1 MSELWKNVVR
11 KSEATPAA
19 AAAAASPQAAAAEG
33 GGVPTAS
40 EGGAAV
46 SITEDDT
53 PTDPLS
59 TPATEE
65 EAAAV
70 AAAATPAPIYGKH
83 ISVDDLQRI
92 RGFVSALGSRGV
104 LPFLENIAGQLDA
117 HIARSKKSTFSSAKK
132 WLGFGSEK
140 KASEAKA
147 AEQSMFANMPI
158 RDAMRRYADV
168 KFVLQDYETAH
179 NTYNSVKKDFNHDKA
194 WKHFAGAQEMLGI
207 SQIYMEDSRGV
218 DCRYFD
224 VAINAYMK
232 CNATLYGCRAM
243 LIVTEMLTSR
253 GQFKEAS
260 TFFMKMTSEESDL
273 RSALLYEQASMCF
286 LQMKPTCQR
295 RAAFH
300 LVLAGHRFTKASQR
314 THALRC
320 YQQARQVYNG
330 RGWQLAEDHV
340 NFIIGRQA
348 SLLGHSPEAL
358 DAFSRLLVDSQQYGK
373 QQQQY
378 ISEFVPA
385 WRKVYGTGACLE
397 TLPVPNVVDSSL
409 ELALREESLSES
421 AAADWRKIESTL
433 LFVAHPKR
441 QRVNSVSRLTR
452 HTDNTAKPI
461 CVSGESLGL
470 KFTVS
475 NPLHVALELRGIA
488 LIASMEGE
496 DDAESSIEAESIPL
510 FKLPPNSEK
519 EIALQAIP
527 RKTGQMSIKGF
538 SYSLGGTVFGMQRFE
553 AKGKRLNKK
562 KSHWQEPVYGPDLR
576 LTPIVIPPMPLLT
589 GAISGIEAPI
599 YVGEMTAATIT
610 LKNNSDARLLNLHV
624 SCSRPDMIM
633 FGDDVTARDRDP
645 VGNPTVVKVNTGGA
659 TGLAGGASIDVP
671 ISISAG
677 VGDVGNVQLLV
688 MLCYEA
694 ESVHSALPYRVLRL
708 SHTVNVLPSVG
719 ARSNVLKIPQVFNE
733 RLFRLTAHARQP
745 PGLKL
750 SLNSIVFGKSQW
762 DVELDG
768 STKAAA
774 NSKGG
779 GDGFTFD
786 CGETISLV
794 CKMRRK
800 EKGAAQ
806 DVLTPAVVLN
816 GVTAASASEL
826 GRVEAEFF
834 DRATRA
840 ESSNPD
846 VKFLLL
852 WDLMKADGSKQCS
865 GQTAGV
871 ASARFEA
878 REVRVR
884 AGSATV
890 RSRGSANAAS
900 KAERNA
906 LAQDVELVLEHKE
919 TFEHDFESNPLLTI
933 PVVIKVVNTAQ
944 RSASAVINLLPP
956 SDDEKVSGNLF
967 SWAGKTKIKVELEP
981 EELVSVSVAA
991 KVTEAGVFDLNRL
1004 SAATFNGTVAVKIG
1018 HKESSLVHVTS
1029 AISSA

>member
-1 MSELWKNVVR
+1 MNIATLKACFLYTFHVHCKKGEYNPATPPKEFVDEKLDTNVYRYFVLIQDGDTPESAKKAAAIAAQMAQAFGANNCHTLVINTFDGEKPAEDGMCELWKDVVR
-11 KSEATPAA
+11 ASDPPRRAGGATAAGNADADADEGVGGGTGGDAA
-19 AAAAASPQAAAAEG
+19 A
-33 GGVPTAS
+33 
-40 EGGAAV
+40 
-46 SITEDDT
+46 SITEDDA

-59 TPATEE
+59 TPATEK

-70 AAAATPAPIYGKH
+70 AAAAKPTLYGKH

-92 RGFVSALGSRGV
+92 RGFVSAFGSKGL
-104 LPFLENIAGQLDA
+104 LPFLESIAGQLDA

-147 AEQSMFANMPI
+147 AEQSVFANMPI

-286 LQMKPTCQR
+286 LQMKPSCQR

-314 THALRC
+314 VHALRC

-348 SLLGHSPEAL
+348 SLLGHSSEAL

-385 WRKVYGTGACLE
+385 WRKVYGTEKCLE

-421 AAADWRKIESTL
+421 AAAEWRKIETTL
-433 LFVAHPKR
+433 LFIAHPKR
-441 QRVNSVSRLTR
+441 TRVNSVSRLTR

-461 CVSGESLGL
+461 CVSGEALGL

-475 NPLHVALELRGIA
+475 NPLHVALELRGIS

-496 DDAESSIEAESIPL
+496 DDGDSSIEAAAIPV

-519 EIALQAIP
+519 EIALRAIP
-527 RKTGQMSIKGF
+527 RKTGQMSIQGF

-562 KSHWQEPVYGPDLR
+562 KSHWQKPVYGPDLR
-576 LTPIVIPPMPLLT
+576 LNPIVIPPMPLLT
-589 GAISGIEAPI
+589 GSISGLEAPI
-599 YVGEMTAATIT
+599 YVGEMSAATIS

-633 FGDDVTARDRDP
+633 YGDDVTAQDRDP
-645 VGNPTVVKVNTGGA
+645 VGNPTVVVVNTGGA

-677 VGDVGNVQLLV
+677 VGDVGKVQLLV

-719 ARSNVLKIPQVFNE
+719 ARSNVFKIPQVLNE

-745 PGLKL
+745 AGLRL
-750 SLNSIVFGKSQW
+750 SLNSIVFGQSRW

-768 STKAAA
+768 STKAGA
-774 NSKGG
+774 GG
-779 GDGFTFD
+779 GGGSRGGSGGFTLD

-794 CKMRRK
+794 CKMKRK

-806 DVLTPAVVLN
+806 DVLTPAVALN
-816 GVTAASASEL
+816 GATAASALEL
-826 GRVEAEFF
+826 GRVESEFF
-834 DRATRA
+834 DRSTRA
-840 ESSNPD
+840 ESAKAD

-852 WDLMKADGSKQCS
+852 WVKIHTGPPLCIWSRS
-865 GQTAGV
+865 LLI
-871 ASARFEA
+871 
-878 REVRVR
+878 
-884 AGSATV
+884 
-890 RSRGSANAAS
+890 SRGGGGGS
-900 KAERNA
+900 
-906 LAQDVELVLEHKE
+906 
-919 TFEHDFESNPLLTI
+919 I
-933 PVVIKVVNTAQ
+933 
-944 RSASAVINLLPP
+944 
-956 SDDEKVSGNLF
+956 
-967 SWAGKTKIKVELEP
+967 
-981 EELVSVSVAA
+981 
-991 KVTEAGVFDLNRL
+991 
-1004 SAATFNGTVAVKIG
+1004 
-1018 HKESSLVHVTS
+1018 
-1029 AISSA
+1029 